1 MSKFETRLI
10 LGAADERDD
19 GKWIVMQDL
28 VYHSDVAG
36 MTFTVPAGF
45 PTDLAS
51 VPRLPVVYLL
61 TGGRA
66 NSAAAV
72 HDFLY
77 TFKPVPRA
85 VADAVLREA
94 SYVTYVDHWR
104 ANLMWAGVRCFGWS
118 HWK

>member
-1 MSKFETRLI
+1 MSRFITRLI

-28 VYHSDVAG
+28 VYQSDVAG

-45 PTDLAS
+45 ATDLAS

-61 TGGRA
+61 TGGKA
-66 NSAAAV
+66 NSAAV
-72 HDFLY
+72 IHDWIY
-77 TFKPVPRA
+77 TNKMVPRA

-94 SYVTYVDHWR
+94 SAVTWVPRWCRD
-104 ANLMWAGVRCFGWS
+104 LMWAGVRAFGWS

>member
-1 MSKFETRLI
+1 MSKFVTRLI
-10 LGAADERDD
+10 LGAADQRDD

-28 VYHSDVAG
+28 IYQSDVAG
-36 MTFTVPAGF
+36 TTFTVPAGF
-45 PTDLAS
+45 ATDLAS

-61 TGGRA
+61 TGGKA
-66 NSAAAV
+66 NSAAVV

-77 TFKPVPRA
+77 TNKPVRRV

-94 SYVTYVDHWR
+94 SAVTWVPRYVR
-104 ANLMWAGVRCFGWS
+104 NLMWAGVRLFGRS

>member
-1 MSKFETRLI
+1 MSRFVTRLI

-28 VYHSDVAG
+28 VYQSDVAG

-45 PTDLAS
+45 GTDLAS

-61 TGGRA
+61 TGGKA
-66 NSAAAV
+66 NSASVV
-72 HDFLY
+72 HDWIY
-77 TFKPVPRA
+77 TNKMVPRA
-85 VADAVLREA
+85 TADAVLREA
-94 SYVTYVDHWR
+94 SLLTYVDPWR
-104 ANLMWAGVRCFGWS
+104 AQLMWAGVRVFGSS

>member
-1 MSKFETRLI
+1 MAKFITRLI

-28 VYHSDVAG
+28 VYQSDVAG

-61 TGGRA
+61 TGGKA
-66 NSAAAV
+66 NSASVV
-72 HDFLY
+72 HDWIY
-77 TFKPVPRA
+77 TNKMVPRHL
-85 VADAVLREA
+85 ADAVLREA
-94 SYVTYVDHWR
+94 SAVTYVPRWVRD
-104 ANLMWAGVRCFGWS
+104 LMWAGVRVFGWS
-118 HWK
+118 HWN